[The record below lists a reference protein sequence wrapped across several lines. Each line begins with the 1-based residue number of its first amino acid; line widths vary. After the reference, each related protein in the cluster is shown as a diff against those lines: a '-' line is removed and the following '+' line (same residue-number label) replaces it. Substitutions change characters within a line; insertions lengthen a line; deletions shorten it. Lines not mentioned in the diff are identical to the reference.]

1 MLFIT
6 GCSNSEKQHAL
17 YSLDNAFYVDF
28 CLFNTMMGIVNG
40 LGIVKYPTIVNLISL
55 WGIRIPIC
63 YLLGN
68 LFGKKYLLGG
78 IAASY
83 LFAFL
88 CMLVFVFIHLK
99 MERKR
104 N

>member
-1 MLFIT
+1 MLFTQDVQIQ
-6 GCSNSEKQHAL
+6 KAAML
-17 YSLDNAFYVDF
+17 YILWTMPFMWIFA
-28 CLFNTMMGIVNG
+28 LFNTMMGIVNG

-55 WGIRIPIC
+55 WVIRIPIC

-68 LFGKKYLLGG
+68 LF
-78 IAASY
+78 AASY